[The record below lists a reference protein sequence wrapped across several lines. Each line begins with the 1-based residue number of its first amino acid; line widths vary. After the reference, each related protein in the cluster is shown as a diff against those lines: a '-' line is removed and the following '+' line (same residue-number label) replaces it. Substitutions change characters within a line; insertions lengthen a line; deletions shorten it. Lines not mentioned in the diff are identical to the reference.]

1 MKALIEGGKSPLEI
15 RDRQGATPLYV
26 AASTDQQQI
35 CLYLLS
41 KGADVEARLS
51 LSLTAA
57 DFPMPVYLY
66 HAASEGAC
74 ATQQPSGL
82 ALQAHRKVL
91 SWECSQDG
99 PIAAVCTGMYLLLVQ
114 HIPLITYIRLCKA

>member
-41 KGADVEARLS
+41 KGADVEVGHF
-51 LSLTAA
+51 LSLTVA
-57 DFPMPVYLY
+57 DLHVLLYLY
-66 HAASEGAC
+66 DAASKGAY
-74 ATQQPSGL
+74 ATRQPTGL
-82 ALQAHRKVL
+82 ALQAHSKVL
-91 SWECSQDG
+91 SW
-99 PIAAVCTGMYLLLVQ
+99 A
-114 HIPLITYIRLCKA
+114 